1 MDLITAPLY
10 IALTIYQFVLIIRI
24 IFNIT
29 ESYARHWRPK
39 GMVLMLAVFTYSLTD
54 PPLRWLNRKIPPL
67 NLGGVA
73 LDMGFIIVFL
83 AVVIAKSIL
92 RGVAG
97 F

>member
-10 IALTIYQFVLIIRI
+10 LVLTVYQFALIVRI

-39 GMVLMLAVFTYSLTD
+39 GMVLMLAVGIYAVTD

-67 NLGGVA
+67 NLGGIA
-73 LDMGFIIVFL
+73 LDMAFIIVFL
-83 AVVIAKSIL
+83 AVMIAKSVI
-92 RGVAG
+92 AG
-97 F
+97 LA